1 MPSGSKRPA
10 GPNGGVS
17 QMPANGGNA
26 AADFLQNRDRPTAST
41 LPAGRPAA
49 GNGQLADNRTDRR
62 DNISNNRTDRQD
74 TVSNNRNDR
83 QDSLSNNRTDRQDS
97 VSNNRSDRTDNR
109 SDRTDNRQNNTS
121 NRQESRSDRL
131 DTRNDNLTNY
141 RADRIDNVQ
150 QRTVDRVERR
160 DQVRDQVRDNYPR
173 GAFWADHPYWAQWR
187 WTAPYR
193 YTTWAVLSNWAPW
206 RSNTVTSYNYGD
218 NIYYEG
224 GDVYYGDSI
233 VASEQVYAEQAQA
246 IVATAPEPTT
256 ATAAQVSQDDWMPL
270 GVFAITADG
279 EASGPP
285 PSLFLQL
292 AVSKDGV
299 IAGTLCKNDTDQV
312 DQVEGAVDME
322 SQRTAWGVSGKDW
335 PIMEAGLSNL
345 TGDTCPVLLHFA
357 DGQTQQYLLVRV
369 EDDPTK

>member
-1 MPSGSKRPA
+1 
-10 GPNGGVS
+10 
-17 QMPANGGNA
+17 
-26 AADFLQNRDRPTAST
+26 
-41 LPAGRPAA
+41 
-49 GNGQLADNRTDRR
+49 
-62 DNISNNRTDRQD
+62 
-74 TVSNNRNDR
+74 
-83 QDSLSNNRTDRQDS
+83 
-97 VSNNRSDRTDNR
+97 
-109 SDRTDNRQNNTS
+109 
-121 NRQESRSDRL
+121 
-131 DTRNDNLTNY
+131 
-141 RADRIDNVQ
+141 
-150 QRTVDRVERR
+150 
-160 DQVRDQVRDNYPR
+160 
-173 GAFWADHPYWAQWR
+173 
-187 WTAPYR
+187 
-193 YTTWAVLSNWAPW
+193 
-206 RSNTVTSYNYGD
+206 
-218 NIYYEG
+218 
-224 GDVYYGDSI
+224 
-233 VASEQVYAEQAQA
+233 
-246 IVATAPEPTT
+246 
-256 ATAAQVSQDDWMPL
+256 MPL